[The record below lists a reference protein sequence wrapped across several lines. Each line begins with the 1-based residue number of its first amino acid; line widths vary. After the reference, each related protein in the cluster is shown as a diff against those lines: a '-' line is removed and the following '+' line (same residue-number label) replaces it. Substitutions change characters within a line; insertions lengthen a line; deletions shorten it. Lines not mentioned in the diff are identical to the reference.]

1 MTDFRDEQ
9 DRGAKASAVMNNPL
23 VKEAFGQIRE
33 AYVDDWSHTDPSD
46 TVKRE
51 QLFYLM
57 KALEAFGQIREAYV
71 DDWSHT
77 DPSDT
82 AKREQLFYLM
92 KALEAFEG
100 HFESAIRTGKMASQ
114 QVNELN

>member
-46 TVKRE
+46 T
-51 QLFYLM
+51 
-57 KALEAFGQIREAYV
+57 
-71 DDWSHT
+71 
-77 DPSDT
+77 
-82 AKREQLFYLM
+82 AKREKLFYLM

-100 HFESAIRTGKMASQ
+100 HFESVIRTGKMASQ